1 MNTGSPLV
9 ERWSSGLALA
19 RRTGNATALD
29 ALDDPAATPVVQDAG
44 RRLGAVLAVL
54 VNALDPG
61 AVVVGGGLG
70 LDRRYRE
77 IVAAAMREGI
87 YDPDVRV
94 GLEVVPAAL
103 GADAG
108 VIGAALAATS
118 RPSPSP
124 APR

>member
-1 MNTGSPLV
+1 VGSG
-9 ERWSSGLALA
+9 S
-19 RRTGNATALD
+19 T
-29 ALDDPAATPVVQDAG
+29 
-44 RRLGAVLAVL
+44 
-54 VNALDPG
+54 
-61 AVVVGGGLG
+61 
-70 LDRRYRE
+70 E
-77 IVAAAMREGI
+77 IVAAAMREGV

-118 RPSPSP
+118 PPSPSP